1 MKKFRLSALSLLLLA
16 CAPVKAEEAAPV
28 TLSPDQIEGAVK
40 DIYIDGSGISKEMQ
54 GLEKAS
60 DTMRNQ
66 LQIKWN
72 SSTKDRLPLK
82 SRKLL
87 FCRFLTRFRIR

>member
-16 CAPVKAEEAAPV
+16 SAPVKAEEAAPV

-40 DIYIDGSGISKEMQ
+40 DIYIDGSGISKEIQ
-54 GLEKAS
+54 GLENAS

-66 LQIKWN
+66 LRVRWN
-72 SSTKDRLPLK
+72 SRTKGQLTVL
-82 SRKLL
+82 SRKQI
-87 FCRFLTRFRIR
+87 FSRFLNRFRIQ